1 MNPQLWILLQKAARP
16 SGTKPQSASASGTQ
30 REKIRCFCKL
40 EFKPRIKGPRR
51 VQPTGSLNLASTGNG
66 RESGCLHGRSETPEW
81 LTRESLE
88 AGKEGKR
95 PEAQPH
101 SLLTMS
107 RGEGRDE
114 GHSWRKEKEWALLG
128 G

>member
-1 MNPQLWILLQKAARP
+1 MQGVSPRTLGHDVLLVVGLRSLHRLK
-16 SGTKPQSASASGTQ
+16 TKVIFELPG
-30 REKIRCFCKL
+30 
-40 EFKPRIKGPRR
+40 
-51 VQPTGSLNLASTGNG
+51 
-66 RESGCLHGRSETPEW
+66 
-81 LTRESLE
+81 LE

-101 SLLTMS
+101 GLLTMS